1 MWMHFRG
8 PAVTSVS
15 NRTVVPSTL
24 HCVFSSRNHLLY
36 LSIYHQNAA
45 RALALFCFQMPVRP
59 VSSTPLH
66 GAELS
71 STLHGAAL
79 EHSALV
85 QETAALTEETA
96 ELRSLSSA
104 CGSALGYHPPPEH
117 YQIGLMIAT
126 IGLFITMGLHRR
138 AVRILRA
145 RTAFSSKRV
154 LYRLI
159 TGLPPAIAWV
169 HFLAVTSPPMHRVAA
184 LAHHCLVA
192 FVMACFME
200 LLLLLLFRTAR
211 AGEGGVDESAVPAI
225 PNVLQHPNSTTD
237 PNPNLPAARLT
248 LAQP

>member
-1 MWMHFRG
+1 MCGSTVTRLM
-8 PAVTSVS
+8 PA
-15 NRTVVPSTL
+15 
-24 HCVFSSRNHLLY
+24 
-36 LSIYHQNAA
+36 
-45 RALALFCFQMPVRP
+45 RP

-71 STLHGAAL
+71 TLHGAAL

-85 QETAALTEETA
+85 KETAALTEETA
-96 ELRSLSSA
+96 ELRSLSSVCA
-104 CGSALGYHPPPEH
+104 SALGFHPPPEH

-126 IGLFITMGLHRR
+126 CGLLVTMSLHRR
-138 AVRILRA
+138 AVRALLE

-169 HFLAVTSPPMHRVAA
+169 HFLAVTSPPMHRVAS

-225 PNVLQHPNSTTD
+225 PNVRQHPNPATD
-237 PNPNLPAARLT
+237 PGPTLPAARLAPTPTPTPT
-248 LAQP
+248 LTLPVTLIPTLSSHRCCSTGRGPSPA

>member
-1 MWMHFRG
+1 M
-8 PAVTSVS
+8 PA
-15 NRTVVPSTL
+15 
-24 HCVFSSRNHLLY
+24 
-36 LSIYHQNAA
+36 
-45 RALALFCFQMPVRP
+45 RP

-126 IGLFITMGLHRR
+126 CGLLITMGLHRR
-138 AVRILRA
+138 AVRIQDEEA
-145 RTAFSSKRV
+145 CSSKRV

-169 HFLAVTSPPMHRVAA
+169 HFLAVTSPPMHRVAS

-225 PNVLQHPNSTTD
+225 PNVLQHPNPTTD
-237 PNPNLPAARLT
+237 PDPNLPAATLT
-248 LAQP
+248 PTQP

>member
-1 MWMHFRG
+1 
-8 PAVTSVS
+8 
-15 NRTVVPSTL
+15 
-24 HCVFSSRNHLLY
+24 
-36 LSIYHQNAA
+36 
-45 RALALFCFQMPVRP
+45 
-59 VSSTPLH
+59 
-66 GAELS
+66 
-71 STLHGAAL
+71 LHGAAL

-85 QETAALTEETA
+85 KETAALTEETA
-96 ELRSLSSA
+96 ELRSLSSVCA
-104 CGSALGYHPPPEH
+104 SALGFHPPPEH

-126 IGLFITMGLHRR
+126 CGLLVTMSLHRR
-138 AVRILRA
+138 AVCALLE

-169 HFLAVTSPPMHRVAA
+169 HFLAVTSPPMHRVAS

-225 PNVLQHPNSTTD
+225 PNVRQHPNPATD
-237 PNPNLPAARLT
+237 PGPTLPAARLAPTPTPTPT
-248 LAQP
+248 LTLPVTLIPTLSSHRCCSTGRGPSPA